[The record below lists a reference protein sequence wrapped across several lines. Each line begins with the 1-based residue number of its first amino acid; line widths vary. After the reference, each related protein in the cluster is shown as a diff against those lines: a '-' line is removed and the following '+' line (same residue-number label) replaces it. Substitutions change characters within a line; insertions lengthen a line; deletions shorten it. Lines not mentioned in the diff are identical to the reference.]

1 MGRVSCEH
9 TGYPRQT
16 LCIGFVPYGEI
27 VKPILLEQ
35 IRIIDRVSSPMGKLL
50 NYENI
55 LNIIDRAYVSSPMGK
70 LLNYNKTLIKVDYR
84 RFRPLWG
91 NC

>member
-50 NYENI
+50 NTDDDNDGYDDN
-55 LNIIDRAYVSSPMGK
+55 NQ
-70 LLNYNKTLIKVDYR
+70 
-84 RFRPLWG
+84 FRPLWG

>member
-70 LLNYNKTLIKVDYR
+70 LLNELDNDS
-84 RFRPLWG
+84 
-91 NC
+91 